1 MNYFPAFFD
10 LKERPAL
17 IVGGGEAAARRL
29 RLLRKAG
36 ATVTVVAPRIG
47 EEIAAAVAEGA
58 ATLRQRGFVSGD
70 VNGQTAVFAATGLAD
85 VDARVAEA
93 AKASGLPVN
102 VADRAE
108 LSSFIVPAIVERDP
122 VVIGISTGGA
132 APVLASRLRE
142 AIERLLPARLGRL
155 ADFADTF
162 RTAVKATV
170 PSATSRFRFW
180 GRFFDGPVAD
190 QVLAGN
196 ETGAR
201 ERMLTLVNG
210 RGANEPPRGGVAI
223 VGAGPGDPDLLTLRA
238 LRLLQR
244 ADVVVHD
251 KLVGPGV
258 LDLMRRDAER
268 IYVGKSKGDHSK
280 SQDEI
285 NALLAEQASAGRR
298 VVRLKGGD
306 PFIFGR
312 GGEEVEYLRQRGIAV
327 ELVPGITAALGCA
340 AAVGIPLTHRDHA
353 QAVTLATGQGKDG
366 EPELDWATL
375 AQLNQTLVIYMGVGA
390 AGRIAARLI
399 EHGLEPATPVA
410 VIENGT
416 LPNQKAVYGRLSGLG
431 WLVRQSGIASPALIV
446 IGRVAAL
453 ADAATP
459 AIEHEPVC
467 AVAV

>member
-10 LKERPAL
+10 LKDRPAL

-29 RLLRKAG
+29 RLLQKAG
-36 ATVTVVAPRIG
+36 ARVTI
-47 EEIAAAVAEGA
+47 
-58 ATLRQRGFVSGD
+58 VSGD
-70 VNGQTAVFAATGLAD
+70 INGQAIVFAATGLPA
-85 VDARVAEA
+85 VDERVAEA
-93 AKASGLPVN
+93 ARTAGVPVN
-102 VADRAE
+102 VADHAG

-155 ADFADTF
+155 ANFADSF
-162 RTAVKATV
+162 RAAVKATV
-170 PSATSRFRFW
+170 PNAATRLRFW
-180 GRFFDGPVAD
+180 DRFFDGPVAD
-190 QVLAGN
+190 QVLIGN
-196 ETGAR
+196 ECGAR
-201 ERMLTLVNG
+201 EKMLTLVNG
-210 RGANEPPRGGVAI
+210 RAAGEPPRGGVAI

-238 LRLLQR
+238 LRLIQR
-244 ADVVVHD
+244 ADVVIYD

-258 LDLMRRDAER
+258 LDLARRDAER

-285 NALLAEQASAGRR
+285 NALIAGQAQAGRR

-312 GGEEVEYLRQRGIAV
+312 GGEELEYLRQRGIPV
-327 ELVPGITAALGCA
+327 EVVPGITAALGCA
-340 AAVGIPLTHRDHA
+340 AAVGLPLTHRDHA
-353 QAVTLATGQGKDG
+353 QAVTFATGQGKDG

-375 AQLNQTLVIYMGVGA
+375 ARLKQTLVIYMGVGA

-399 EHGLEPATPVA
+399 EHGLNPATPVA

-416 LPNQKAVYGRLSGLG
+416 LPSQKALYGRLSGLG
-431 WLVRQSGIASPALIV
+431 WLVRQSDITGPALIV
-446 IGRVAAL
+446 IGSVTAL
-453 ADAATP
+453 AEAATP
-459 AIEHEPVC
+459 AIESEPARAI
-467 AVAV
+467 AV